1 MRGVNGALIDV
12 LGQVELPVKLSGLIL
27 YHTFS
32 IIPNLYT
39 NAILGHDF
47 LLQNDAQ
54 IDFKRGLLTLKDGI
68 TSVAM
73 ITKQP
78 SGNPVLVQ
86 KETIIAPYTQCV
98 IPVHIPKLSQG
109 CDSVIQ
115 PNPVLAKQ
123 FNLLGSKCV
132 VNAQKSTTVPYL
144 LMNPTTESVV
154 LSANFQLATAYPVED
169 VKAYDAQEPCTQD
182 RQYNSTA
189 PTSPFTTSTV
199 AAAEKI
205 NTKQLRETAETLGIS
220 FEQSTLTADQQNRL
234 LELIGAYRDVFA
246 TADDQLGRCD
256 IFPHTIDTGNAKPIT
271 QRFYRQTPLIR
282 DETNRQ
288 IKSMLEKNIIKPSNT
303 IWTSPVVLVKKA
315 NGSYRFAIDYRQL
328 NKVTKPL
335 NFPLPRIDD
344 LLDSVGQSGA
354 TLFTP
359 LDLRSGYHQIALDPA
374 TAHKT
379 GFITSDSVY
388 EFVTMPFGLCS
399 AGSTFQMTM
408 SQIFRSMTYR
418 NVLVYLDDVLVF
430 SCDFGTHMQD
440 LEEVFQRLRKANLK
454 LSPEKCIFAAK
465 HIKFLG
471 HMVSA
476 EGIRVNPEKTKALAT
491 YPAPKNV
498 KQLRTVLGS
507 FNYFRKF
514 IKNYAARVAP
524 LTALLKEDKNF
535 VWTNAC
541 QVAFDD
547 LKTALTTSP
556 ILAYPNFNET
566 FTLSTD
572 ASLEAIGFM
581 LEQPDRN
588 GQMRPIAYGGR
599 ALRAHER
606 KYNVSEQECLAVIE
620 GIRTFH
626 HYLAD
631 KRFDIFS
638 DHHAL
643 KWLMNTKLSTGR
655 LARWSL
661 QLQPY
666 QFRIFHRPGCKNK
679 VPDAL
684 SRRHYEP
691 QDETVPEKPDA
702 LAACAITEDNQLPT
716 QATFEY
722 VDQIDDDT
730 ESPLCAIELELDSET
745 AVPEDIV
752 FAIGDDLQEAQRN
765 SKDFKPILQYLEDGE
780 LPTDPKLARKI
791 VAESQYYIIVDGLL
805 YHLFYHGSRGIPKGD
820 RLVRQLAV
828 PESYRAQALEA
839 FHDSLA
845 GGAHAGIERTYHH
858 LRTKYYWPQQ
868 WEAVYKHVQSCHECQ
883 QAKRNY
889 QSKPAP
895 LKPLKVTEVF
905 HRWHVDILGPLTETE
920 KKEKYVLVLIDSFS
934 KWCEAYPL
942 KSQSSLEIKDCLF
955 DCFARFG
962 APSCLVSDRGA
973 NFLSKIVASLCELFQ
988 VKRVFTSSYHPQTNA
1003 QVERANAIIG
1013 QSLRTYLDAHQ
1024 NTWSSYLPGIMMAY
1038 RAAPATHS
1046 HQHSPLFSFLGEK

>member
-1 MRGVNGALIDV
+1 M
-12 LGQVELPVKLSGLIL
+12 
-27 YHTFS
+27 
-32 IIPNLYT
+32 
-39 NAILGHDF
+39 
-47 LLQNDAQ
+47 
-54 IDFKRGLLTLKDGI
+54 
-68 TSVAM
+68 
-73 ITKQP
+73 
-78 SGNPVLVQ
+78 
-86 KETIIAPYTQCV
+86 
-98 IPVHIPKLSQG
+98 
-109 CDSVIQ
+109 
-115 PNPVLAKQ
+115 
-123 FNLLGSKCV
+123 
-132 VNAQKSTTVPYL
+132 
-144 LMNPTTESVV
+144 
-154 LSANFQLATAYPVED
+154 
-169 VKAYDAQEPCTQD
+169 
-182 RQYNSTA
+182 
-189 PTSPFTTSTV
+189 
-199 AAAEKI
+199 
-205 NTKQLRETAETLGIS
+205 
-220 FEQSTLTADQQNRL
+220 

-354 TLFTP
+354 TLFTT

-702 LAACAITEDNQLPT
+702 LAACAFTEDNQLPT

-752 FAIGDDLQEAQRN
+752 FAIGDDLQEAQWN

-780 LPTDPKLARKI
+780 LPADPKLARKI

-858 LRTKYYWPQQ
+858 LRTKYYWPKQ

-988 VKRVFTSSYHPQTNA
+988 VKRVFTSSYHPLTNA
-1003 QVERANAIIG
+1003 ERANAIIG
-1013 QSLRTYLDAHQ
+1013 
-1024 NTWSSYLPGIMMAY
+1024 
-1038 RAAPATHS
+1038 
-1046 HQHSPLFSFLGEK
+1046 